1 MGSWWKERCCS
12 SPWPGFSEAIVFPV
26 QAAQMDMKW
35 WLTLLGSRVP
45 ALMLVSL
52 ALNQFAERLA
62 RVTSCRC
69 TQSLISHGA
78 YKQAVPRQ
86 INPRRAHLTE
96 LGHSKVRSLRVLD
109 NFCRVNL
116 VRRRQRIHDKDEEL
130 WAMITSFF
138 LFGVI
143 ITWRQHYTK
152 PFNARPNFI
161 HDSTHG
167 HHKVVNTE
175 IRLIML
181 FAAKDG
187 KAPYSQQKQDPE
199 LRSLAPYCKI

>member
-1 MGSWWKERCCS
+1 MF
-12 SPWPGFSEAIVFPV
+12 PGE
-26 QAAQMDMKW
+26 AAQTDVKW

-45 ALMLVSL
+45 ALMLVAL

-69 TQSLISHGA
+69 TVIDLTWA
-78 YKQAVPRQ
+78 YKQAVPRE
-86 INPRRAHLTE
+86 INPQRAHLTE
-96 LGHSKVRSLRVLD
+96 LGHSKIRSLRVLD
-109 NFCRVNL
+109 QNFCRVNL
-116 VRRRQRIHDKDEEL
+116 VRRGQRIHEKDEEL

-138 LFGVI
+138 LFVVI

-167 HHKVVNTE
+167 HHQMVNTE

-199 LRSLAPYCKI
+199 LRSLAPYCKIQESRENH